1 MDGTSVSDGSQLSC
15 DGPKVLVSWLF
26 SPRTNPSKPGV
37 SLNKTWNKCFILVNP
52 RRTKLLCSRKVGM
65 KKNYQPAKQLL
76 IVAVLTTIGIVGCG
90 DSGDSSNSDTN
101 TAAPDTTA
109 QSQPDSADDSTPNSA
124 PTTASESAPVSAPDT
139 SLTDAAVA
147 GNVEAVRQHIA
158 AGTDLNERN
167 PEGGSTALIAAAAF
181 GQNETASLLI
191 EGGADLEVKNNEG
204 STALHTAAFMCREK
218 IVKALLAKG
227 VDRNARN
234 NAGST
239 ALDSVAGPFDDVKP
253 IYDLIQTVLG
263 PYGLELDY
271 EFIKETR
278 PQIAELLRAEL

>member
-1 MDGTSVSDGSQLSC
+1 
-15 DGPKVLVSWLF
+15 
-26 SPRTNPSKPGV
+26 
-37 SLNKTWNKCFILVNP
+37 
-52 RRTKLLCSRKVGM
+52 M

-76 IVAVLTTIGIVGCG
+76 VVAVLTTIGIVGCG
-90 DSGDSSNSDTN
+90 DSGDSLNSDTN
-101 TAAPDTTA
+101 TAALDTTA
-109 QSQPDSADDSTPNSA
+109 QSQPESADDSTPNSA

-167 PEGGSTALIAAAAF
+167 PEGGSTALIAAASF

-191 EGGADLEVKNNEG
+191 EAGADLEVKNNEG
-204 STALHTAAFMCREK
+204 STALHAAAFLCREK

-227 VDRNARN
+227 ADRNARN

-253 IYDLIQTVLG
+253 IYDLILAVLG

-271 EFIKETR
+271 EFIEETR
-278 PQIAELLRAEL
+278 PRIAEILLAE

>member
-1 MDGTSVSDGSQLSC
+1 
-15 DGPKVLVSWLF
+15 
-26 SPRTNPSKPGV
+26 
-37 SLNKTWNKCFILVNP
+37 
-52 RRTKLLCSRKVGM
+52 M
-65 KKNYQPAKQLL
+65 KKNYQLAKQLL
-76 IVAVLTTIGIVGCG
+76 VVAVLTMIGIVGC
-90 DSGDSSNSDTN
+90 GDSSNSDTN

-109 QSQPDSADDSTPNSA
+109 QLQ
-124 PTTASESAPVSAPDT
+124 PDT
-139 SLTDAAVA
+139 SLIDAAVV
-147 GNVEAVRQHIA
+147 GNLEAVRQHIA

-167 PEGGSTALIAAAAF
+167 PESGSTALIAAVAI

-204 STALHTAAFMCREK
+204 STALHTAAFLCREK
-218 IVKALLAKG
+218 IVKVLLAKG

-239 ALDSVAGPFDDVKP
+239 ALDSVEGPFDDVKS
-253 IYDLIQTVLG
+253 IYDRIQTVLG

-278 PQIAELLRAEL
+278 PQIAELLRAES